1 MKHIPVI
8 LFGAGGVGRA
18 LLRQIIDTRDL
29 VASRNRCRFDVV
41 CVLDSRS
48 WLWQPAGLG
57 DDQLL
62 QIIYAKEAG
71 QRIGGRRPDG
81 LQVLDQLPEAGLER
95 CLVADVTA
103 AVGMEPV
110 INKALEVGYG
120 VVLANKKPL
129 TGPWEEAKHYFAHP
143 SLRYESTVGGGQPV
157 ISTLRYLRDTGDQI
171 FGIEGQLS
179 GTLGYI
185 CSQLDRGIVF
195 SHALADANALGYTEP
210 DPREDLGG
218 QDVKRKILILG
229 RMAGWPL
236 EDEEIEVESLY
247 HPSLSHL
254 LVDEFM
260 EASVAMD
267 PSIRD
272 RVRVA
277 NADGKVLRY
286 LAAVNEQGGSVG
298 LKGVRQGNPL
308 ADLKYI
314 SFRTSRYEDE
324 PLMIGGKGAGVAMTA
339 GGVLGDMIGLAREV
353 LKLNQG

>member
-8 LFGAGGVGRA
+8 IFGVGGVGRA
-18 LLRQIIDTRDL
+18 LLRQIVDTRDL
-29 VASRNRCRFDVV
+29 VASRNHCRFDVV
-41 CVLDSRS
+41 SVLDSRS

-71 QRIGGRRPDG
+71 QRIGGKRPGG
-81 LQVLDQLPEAGLER
+81 LQVLAQLPEAGLER
-95 CLVADVTA
+95 GLVVDNTA
-103 AVGMEPV
+103 ADDMEP
-110 INKALEVGYG
+110 IIDKALGAGYG

-129 TGPWEEAKHYFAHP
+129 TGPWEEVKHYFAHS

-157 ISTLRYLRDTGDQI
+157 IATLRYLRDTGDQI

-179 GTLGYI
+179 GTLGYV
-185 CSQLDRGIVF
+185 CSQLDRGTAF
-195 SHALADANALGYTEP
+195 SRTLADAKALGFTEP

-218 QDVKRKILILG
+218 HDVKRKMMILG

-236 EDEEIEVESLY
+236 ESEDIEVESLY
-247 HPSLSHL
+247 YPSLSHL
-254 LVDEFM
+254 SVDEFM
-260 EASVAMD
+260 EAAVVMD
-267 PSIRD
+267 PTIRD

-286 LAAVNEQGGSVG
+286 LATINEQGGSVG
-298 LKGVRQGNPL
+298 LKGVLQGNPL

-314 SFRTSRYEDE
+314 SFCTSRYEDE

-339 GGVLGDMIGLAREV
+339 GGVLGDMIGLAREG
-353 LKLNQG
+353 LSLFQS

>member
-8 LFGAGGVGRA
+8 LFGVGGVGRE

-29 VASRNRCRFDVV
+29 VGNRNRCRFDVV

-48 WLWQPAGLG
+48 WIWQPAGLG
-57 DDQLL
+57 DDQLQ

-81 LQVLDQLPEAGLER
+81 LQVLAQLPEAGLDR
-95 CLVADVTA
+95 CLVVDVTA

-110 INKALEVGYG
+110 VNKALEAGYG

-129 TGPWEEAKHYFAHP
+129 TGPWEAAKHFFTHP

-157 ISTLRYLRDTGDQI
+157 IATLRYLRDTGDHI

-185 CSQLDRGIVF
+185 CSQLDMGITF
-195 SHALADANALGYTEP
+195 SQALANASALGFTEP
-210 DPREDLGG
+210 DPREDLSG
-218 QDVKRKILILG
+218 QDVERKMMILG

-236 EDEEIEVESLY
+236 EDEDIEVESLF

-254 LVDEFM
+254 SVDEFM
-260 EASVAMD
+260 EAAVAMD
-267 PSIRD
+267 PTIRD

-277 NADGKVLRY
+277 NEDGKVLRY
-286 LAAVNEQGGSVG
+286 LAAIDEQGGSVG
-298 LKGVRQGNPL
+298 LKGIQQGNPL

-314 SFRTSRYEDE
+314 SFCTSRYEDE

-339 GGVLGDMIGLAREV
+339 GGVLGDMIGLAREG
-353 LKLNQG
+353 LNPYQM

>member
-8 LFGAGGVGRA
+8 LFGVGGVGRE

-29 VASRNRCRFDVV
+29 VKSRNGCRFNVV
-41 CVLDSRS
+41 SVLDSRS
-48 WLWQPAGLG
+48 WIWQPAGLG

-81 LQVLDQLPEAGLER
+81 LQVLAQSPEAGLER
-95 CLVADVTA
+95 CLVVDVTA
-103 AVGMEPV
+103 ADGMEPV
-110 INKALEVGYG
+110 INKALEAGYG

-129 TGPWEEAKHYFAHP
+129 TGPWEETKHFFNHS

-157 ISTLRYLRDTGDQI
+157 IATLRYLRDTGDHI

-185 CSQLDRGIVF
+185 CGQLDLGIAF
-195 SHALADANALGYTEP
+195 SQALANANALGFTEP

-218 QDVKRKILILG
+218 QDVKRKMMILG

-236 EDEEIEVESLY
+236 EDEAIEVESLY

-254 LVDEFM
+254 SVDEFM
-260 EASVAMD
+260 EAAVAMD
-267 PSIRD
+267 PTIRD

-277 NADGKVLRY
+277 HEEGKVLRY
-286 LAAVNEQGGSVG
+286 LASIDEQGGSVG
-298 LKGVRQGNPL
+298 LKGVQQGNPL

-314 SFRTSRYEDE
+314 SFCTSRYEDE

-339 GGVLGDMIGLAREV
+339 GGVLGDMIGLARER
-353 LKLNQG
+353 LNQYRS